1 MLSSSLHK
9 SVSKVGLRFNSTSHV
24 PTHQVRGTGKWG
36 LARYNKDMRKWN
48 REECEEWMWDVCK
61 VYPENIITPLLNHFK
76 IKDGSDLSELTFDKL
91 ITLAPETVKGLR
103 PFHCRIIAGEIMHR
117 KELPMERYVTN
128 SKPYTWPYNGIM
140 HPGNTAVIVVD
151 MQNDFCNPNFKEGY
165 IKSVNPSCDFAD
177 VKEIIPNIQ
186 TLLGTMRRLG
196 YRVLHTRECHLPL
209 SADLP
214 ANKHWRSTAKGIPG
228 LGDSNG
234 DMNIRPL
241 THGTF
246 GWEII
251 DQCKPAPNEPVIDKP
266 TKGAFANTN
275 IDLVLKN
282 LGVQNLILTGV
293 TTDVCVH
300 TIMRE
305 ANDRGFECILA
316 TDATSSVNKRVWE
329 AAIESVH
336 LSGGIF
342 GCTATVKDITAAMDW
357 DPRKKN
363 E

>member
-1 MLSSSLHK
+1 MK
-9 SVSKVGLRFNSTSHV
+9 EAVSKVKPSANLHIPAGASRER
-24 PTHQVRGTGKWG
+24 QGKWG
-36 LARYNKDMRKWN
+36 IARFNKDMRKWSK
-48 REECEEWMWDVCK
+48 EECDDWLWDVCK
-61 VYPENIITPLLNHFK
+61 VYPRNLTAKIITHYS
-76 IKDGSDLSELTFDKL
+76 IKDGKDLSELTFDKL
-91 ITLAPETVKGLR
+91 ITAHAKELADLR
-103 PFHCRIIAGEIMHR
+103 PFHARVIAAEIMHR
-117 KELPMERYVTN
+117 KELPMERYVTS
-128 SKPYTWPYNGIM
+128 SKPYSWPYNGIM

-151 MQNDFCNPNFKEGY
+151 MQNDFCNPNFPGGY

-177 VKEIIPNIQ
+177 VKAIIPNIQ
-186 TLLGTMRRLG
+186 KLLDTMRKLG
-196 YRVLHTRECHLPL
+196 YRILHTREAHLPL

-214 ANKHWRSTAKGIPG
+214 ANKHWRSTGDGIPG

-234 DMNIRPL
+234 DMKIRPL
-241 THGTF
+241 TYGTY

-251 DQCKPAPNEPVIDKP
+251 DELRPAANEPVIDKP
-266 TKGAFANTN
+266 TKGAFGNTS
-275 IDLVLKN
+275 IELVLRN
-282 LGVQNLILTGV
+282 LGIQNLILTGV

-316 TDATSSVNKRVWE
+316 TDSTCSVNRKVWE

-342 GCTATVKDITAAMDW
+342 GCTASTDEICSAMNW
-357 DPRKKN
+357 DPRKESKGKN